1 MEPKDDV
8 LNVLSLATPFS
19 LENASGSIPLDADP
33 MVKGLV
39 GTLLGGRS
47 KDSIIDIR
55 RI

>member
-39 GTLLGGRS
+39 GTRGRS
-47 KDSIIDIR
+47 KVSIIDIT

>member
-39 GTLLGGRS
+39 GTRGRS
-47 KDSIIDIR
+47 KVSIIDITQ
-55 RI
+55 I